1 MSTTA
6 NHDKPHSALKD
17 RRSHRRFEVSRSGKV
32 FRAANRQFIPIVS
45 KDLSF
50 GGALLE
56 AETDRPFEKGE
67 TLDVGLALN
76 NRAVVPSSGLLRG
89 IVVRSE
95 ALGEHRQRVAVRYL
109 HREGLQAA
117 A

>member
-1 MSTTA
+1 
-6 NHDKPHSALKD
+6 
-17 RRSHRRFEVSRSGKV
+17 
-32 FRAANRQFIPIVS
+32 
-45 KDLSF
+45 
-50 GGALLE
+50 
-56 AETDRPFEKGE
+56 
-67 TLDVGLALN
+67 
-76 NRAVVPSSGLLRG
+76 VVPSSGLLRG